1 MAGMSDGKTDN
12 WKRISRLVNT
22 RQDGPCDE
30 RPSTRSNPQQLTTNH
45 MSEHILKASI
55 WYTGRQNWSSH
66 GVIHASGSERHW
78 RWKQGSKHQLPFDQ
92 SVAKDA
98 QSRHTNL
105 AMTWI
110 DYKKAYNS
118 MPYSWTLE
126 CLRLYKIKPCL
137 VTFIRQLMAHWRTA
151 HWRTTLFA
159 NSKNITDTTIKWVY
173 IEEVLCHS
181 CCWMPCRT
189 RVLINTGSK
198 VVPLTIN
205 HLLYSNDIK
214 LYAKN
219 EQDISSLIHLTRVF
233 SSDISMTFSLAKC
246 GGLIVNIGK
255 VKSTNR
261 ISLSVGQIDN
271 IDQSYKCFKRLQS
284 IENNDKKGSPQ
295 SHFRLLKPS
304 KASFVE

>member
-126 CLRLYKIKPCL
+126 CLRLYKIEPCL
-137 VTFIRQLMAHWRTA
+137 VTFIRQLMAHWRT
-151 HWRTTLFA
+151 TLSA
-159 NSKNITDTTIKWVY
+159 NSKNITDATIKCGIYRGGALSLLLLNALQDKSTYKYRLKSSTTHYQSPSLLKRHKAICQKWAG
-173 IEEVLCHS
+173 H
-181 CCWMPCRT
+181 R
-189 RVLINTGSK
+189 LINTS
-198 VVPLTIN
+198 
-205 HLLYSNDIK
+205 H
-214 LYAKN
+214 
-219 EQDISSLIHLTRVF
+219 SS
-233 SSDISMTFSLAKC
+233 A
-246 GGLIVNIGK
+246 
-255 VKSTNR
+255 
-261 ISLSVGQIDN
+261 
-271 IDQSYKCFKRLQS
+271 
-284 IENNDKKGSPQ
+284 
-295 SHFRLLKPS
+295 
-304 KASFVE
+304 

>member
-1 MAGMSDGKTDN
+1 M
-12 WKRISRLVNT
+12 
-22 RQDGPCDE
+22 
-30 RPSTRSNPQQLTTNH
+30 
-45 MSEHILKASI
+45 
-55 WYTGRQNWSSH
+55 
-66 GVIHASGSERHW
+66 
-78 RWKQGSKHQLPFDQ
+78 
-92 SVAKDA
+92 
-98 QSRHTNL
+98 
-105 AMTWI
+105 
-110 DYKKAYNS
+110 
-118 MPYSWTLE
+118 
-126 CLRLYKIKPCL
+126 
-137 VTFIRQLMAHWRTA
+137 
-151 HWRTTLFA
+151 
-159 NSKNITDTTIKWVY
+159 
-173 IEEVLCHS
+173 
-181 CCWMPCRT
+181 
-189 RVLINTGSK
+189 NTGSK

-219 EQDISSLIHLTRVF
+219 EQDIGSLIHLTRVL

-246 GGLIVNIGK
+246 GSLIVNIGK